1 MSGAIRLVLLGNDEC
16 IRDSAPR
23 GGQFMSFFQLSLH
36 LSAEMADLQNVD
48 YLSMVFRI
56 FFASI
61 VMGILKI
68 L

>member
-1 MSGAIRLVLLGNDEC
+1 MWSGSLSFGRERRMSQRFCTSRRSILG
-16 IRDSAPR
+16 I
-23 GGQFMSFFQLSLH
+23 FQISLH

-48 YLSMVFRI
+48 YLSMLFRS

-61 VMGILKI
+61 AMGILKI